1 MDVDVRA
8 PELEYIVTYDAMLK
22 PPVVIAGP
30 FDVGYDGEP
39 VRAKSVTQAWGE
51 AGAAETPGQEPDLR
65 L

>member
-1 MDVDVRA
+1 M
-8 PELEYIVTYDAMLK
+8 EYIVTYDAMLK